1 MTAEITNQLADVTN
15 TLAMPEPNQAPNP
28 FDPAS
33 LRLDPSND
41 LELGAKKLI
50 SSVVVKK
57 PSPQD
62 FFRTHPSP
70 DYRMII
76 AGIEIKDTR
85 EFYAVTPAMANEFPG
100 EIKRVEIR
108 TCITRAGVVFFWAV
122 LCLQQTVGRRHGIHP
137 RVSQRK
143 HPRCAGSA

>member
-1 MTAEITNQLADVTN
+1 MPAEITSQLADIAATLVT
-15 TLAMPEPNQAPNP
+15 PEPNQAPNP

-62 FFRTHPSP
+62 FFRTHPSA

-85 EFYAVTPAMANEFPG
+85 EFYAVTPAWRMNF
-100 EIKRVEIR
+100 RV
-108 TCITRAGVVFFWAV
+108 
-122 LCLQQTVGRRHGIHP
+122 
-137 RVSQRK
+137 K
-143 HPRCAGSA
+143 